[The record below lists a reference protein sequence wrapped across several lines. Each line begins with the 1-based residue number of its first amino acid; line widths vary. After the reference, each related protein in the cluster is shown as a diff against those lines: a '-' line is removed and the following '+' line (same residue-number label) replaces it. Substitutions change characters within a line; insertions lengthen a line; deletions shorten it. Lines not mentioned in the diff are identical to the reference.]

1 MCQSSVGRDYQMQ
14 DKRRPDIMHLLY
26 RWRVRVSL
34 LSVLTALVMAR
45 PNGYSLLAGMGFI
58 MLGLLWRGWACGHLT
73 KDRELTTSG
82 PYRYTRNPLY
92 LGSLLIAI
100 GVTASS
106 RSWWVAALFVLN
118 FLAFYS
124 AAIFREKK
132 VMQELFPD
140 AYAEFSRLVPL
151 FFPSWKPN
159 PQARMKAF
167 SWELYKSN
175 KEYRALQAA
184 VLFLLLLTL
193 RLFI

>member
-1 MCQSSVGRDYQMQ
+1 M
-14 DKRRPDIMHLLY
+14 
-26 RWRVRVSL
+26 RVSL
-34 LSVLTALVMAR
+34 LSVLTALVLAR
-45 PNGYSLLAGMGFI
+45 PNVYSLLAGMGFI
-58 MLGLLWRGWACGHLT
+58 ILGLLCRGWACGHLI

-82 PYRYTRNPLY
+82 PYRFTRNPLY

-106 RSWWVAALFVLN
+106 RSWWVAGLFVLN

-124 AAIFREKK
+124 AAIFRERK
-132 VMQELFPD
+132 VMQKLFPD
-140 AYAEFSRLVPL
+140 AYAEFSRQVPL

-159 PQARMKAF
+159 PNARGKAF

-184 VLFLLLLTL
+184 VLFYLFLTL
-193 RLFI
+193 RMFI